1 MAYVINFVEY
11 NNIWRSKMAQSKAH
25 IQASARYNSKTY
37 KRYAVN
43 TRLEYV
49 EEIEKYK
56 AKQGIESD
64 SGIFNA
70 ALMYC
75 IENNIDLKKRQ

>member
-1 MAYVINFVEY
+1 MP
-11 NNIWRSKMAQSKAH
+11 RSEAQKRADKKY
-25 IQASARYNSKTY
+25 IAKTY
-37 KRYAVN
+37 KRCAVN
-43 TRLEYV
+43 FRREHLEAL
-49 EEIEKYK
+49 EKYN
-56 AKQGIESD
+56 AELGIESD